1 LAGGGNPA
9 AHIAYWIG
17 LRLRDRLPALGAGP
31 HAEAVP
37 PAFGELASLLR
48 EVFSLPEVSV
58 SALADVTSK
67 YLYAQFTSTLP
78 PPKVECRQ
86 LDLPWRI
93 AWSRMA
99 GPSLSAAAADVMFS
113 LLHNILPL
121 QVRRHRLR
129 LAPSPDCPH
138 CPGVVEDTVH
148 FFTTCSR
155 VSAAW
160 SFLALRVALLLG
172 GPVPD
177 RLLLF
182 FAWQPCAADGAV
194 ALAVAAFA
202 ELAWSSREDPGPVL
216 PALVRARVDVAAA
229 EAALLSIFRN

>member
-1 LAGGGNPA
+1 MT
-9 AHIAYWIG
+9 
-17 LRLRDRLPALGAGP
+17 
-31 HAEAVP
+31 
-37 PAFGELASLLR
+37 
-48 EVFSLPEVSV
+48 
-58 SALADVTSK
+58 ALADVTSK
-67 YLYAQFTSTLP
+67 HVYAQFTSSLP

-86 LDLPWRI
+86 PDLPWRI

-121 QVRRHRLR
+121 QVRHHRLR
-129 LAPSPDCPH
+129 LAPSPNYPH

-148 FFTTCSR
+148 FFTACSR
-155 VSAAW
+155 VYAAW
-160 SFLALRVALLLG
+160 SFLALRVALLMG
-172 GPVPD
+172 GPVAD

-182 FAWQPCAADGAV
+182 LAWQPCATDGAV

-229 EAALLSIFRN
+229 EMALPSIFQN